1 MKQFAFR
8 SITQSRM
15 AVLGFTILAVC
26 SACGES
32 GESTSKSAGPVY
44 ISGGITGIDG
54 SVTGAELT
62 ATDAKGEVVATE
74 KVENSSYHLKLP
86 ADAVY
91 PVIISAVYPRSTKI
105 VESGQGEVKAAIIE
119 ASSSMV
125 EISLKSTKIVERAIA
140 MGGLTRE
147 NFEQAAETTI
157 TMGGGGG
164 DSGGHGGH

>member
-32 GESTSKSAGPVY
+32 GESASKSPSPVY
-44 ISGGITGIDG
+44 ISGGVTGIDG
-54 SVTGAELT
+54 PVTGAELT
-62 ATDAKGEVVATE
+62 ATDAKGKVVATE
-74 KVENSSYHLKLP
+74 KIEDSSYHLKLP
-86 ADAVY
+86 ADAAY

-119 ASSSMV
+119 ASSSMI
-125 EISLKSTKIVERAIA
+125 EISPKSTKIVERALA

-147 NFEQAAETTI
+147 NFQQAAATI
-157 TMGGGGG
+157 GMSGGGGG
-164 DSGGHGGH
+164 GGHGGH